1 MVEGHRPAS
10 TAFDIMC
17 PSTTLRV
24 VPLPVPGRI
33 FLAESI
39 MRAPL
44 PIGRVG
50 GKIRRDRAFPFV
62 AIGEKLGLVI
72 EQLLARFGREFEVRS
87 EEHTS
92 ELQSLMRISYA
103 VFCLKNK
110 TKLQATKQLS

>member
-1 MVEGHRPAS
+1 MRSMVEGHRPAS

-72 EQLLARFGREFEVRS
+72 EQLLARFGREFEVRPLDHRIDRACFLAEAAIEDRKS
-87 EEHTS
+87 TS
-92 ELQSLMRISYA
+92 LNSSH
-103 VFCLKNK
+103 
-110 TKLQATKQLS
+110 